1 VIETKPKMP
10 SDTKPRKHAEG
21 GLIFWGLVAVLVIA
35 AISSF
40 WLMAKKMSPTP
51 PRTLVMT
58 TGSEDGAYHQFGLK
72 YQALLKQHGI
82 ALTLRSSTGSVENL
96 ARLEAG
102 TADVGF
108 VQGGLGPMATAA
120 HTRNADFDAA
130 DEDLAEATPLR
141 SLATIGHEPVWIFSR
156 ELKLSAGLGALRGR
170 RVAVGV
176 AGSGNQAIALEL
188 LGNYGLLGPQLQPQ
202 GGTELLTVG
211 GLVAAEMLIKQEI
224 DAFILVA
231 SVQAPAVQKL
241 LASDGLRL
249 ASLLQAEGLARR
261 LPYFQ
266 TVVLK
271 RGSVSPLL
279 DRPAEDISLLSS
291 TTNLVV
297 QEDLHPALAYL
308 LLEAARQVHRT
319 PSLLA
324 RPGEFPSPQGTDF
337 PLAEESARYFKNGR
351 PFLQTYL
358 PFWLANLVQRMALLI
373 LPLLALML
381 PLLRLLPWLRV
392 WRQSRRLYRHYGELK
407 FLEQELMT
415 RALSAPERLHAQQ
428 RLSRIEQDIQSTRFP
443 LDFSDRVYTLRQH
456 VELVRSKLA
465 TPDPLGF
472 ASPARPAMP
481 E

>member
-1 VIETKPKMP
+1 MASPTMP
-10 SDTKPRKHAEG
+10 RRAANSSLLFWTG
-21 GLIFWGLVAVLVIA
+21 VGLALIAVCSAV
-35 AISSF
+35 
-40 WLMAKKMSPTP
+40 WLLATTMSPAP
-51 PRTLVMT
+51 PRILVMT

-72 YQALLKQHGI
+72 YQALLKLHGV

-102 TADVGF
+102 AADVGF

-120 HTRNADFDAA
+120 HTRIANFEAA
-130 DEDLAEATPLR
+130 DDDLAQATPLR

-188 LGNYGLLGPQLQPQ
+188 LGNYGLLGPQRQPL

-211 GLVAAEMLIKQEI
+211 GLAAAEMLVKQEI

-231 SVQAPAVQKL
+231 SVQAPAVQRL
-241 LASDGLRL
+241 LAADGLRL
-249 ASLLQAEGLARR
+249 ASLVQAEGLARR

-279 DRPAEDISLLSS
+279 DRPAEDINLLST

-308 LLEAARQVHRT
+308 LLDAARQVHRA

-324 RPGEFPSPQGTDF
+324 RPGEFPSTQGTDF

-381 PLLRLLPWLRV
+381 PMVRLLPWLRV
-392 WRQSRRLYRHYGELK
+392 WRQSRRLYRYYGELK

-415 RALSAPERLHAQQ
+415 RALSPPECRQAHE

-456 VELVRSKLA
+456 VDLVRSKLA
-465 TPDPLGF
+465 TPAP
-472 ASPARPAMP
+472 
-481 E
+481 

>member
-1 VIETKPKMP
+1 M
-10 SDTKPRKHAEG
+10 PRKHDKG
-21 GLIFWGLVAVLVIA
+21 GLVFWGLLALLAIA
-35 AISSF
+35 SFISF
-40 WLMAKKMSPTP
+40 WLVAKKMSPTP

-58 TGSEDGAYHQFGLK
+58 TGSADGAYHQFGLK
-72 YQALLKQHGI
+72 YQALLKLHGV
-82 ALTLRSSTGSVENL
+82 ALTLSNSTGSVENL
-96 ARLEAG
+96 ARLQAG
-102 TADVGF
+102 AADVGF

-120 HTRNADFDAA
+120 HTRTANFEAVDDDWAQ
-130 DEDLAEATPLR
+130 ATPLR

-156 ELKLSAGLGALRGR
+156 EPKLSAGLGALRGR

-176 AGSGNQAIALEL
+176 AGSGNQTIALEL
-188 LGNYGLLGPQLQPQ
+188 LGNYGLLGAQLEPL

-211 GLVAAEMLIKQEI
+211 GLSAADLLINQAI

-241 LASDGLRL
+241 LASDGLSL
-249 ASLLQAEGLARR
+249 ASLVQAEGLARR

-279 DRPAEDISLLSS
+279 DRPADDITLLST

-337 PLAEESARYFKNGR
+337 PLSDESARYFKNGR

-373 LPLLALML
+373 LPLLALLL
-381 PLLRLLPWLRV
+381 PMLRLLPWLRV

-415 RALSAPERLHAQQ
+415 RALSAPERQHALE

-456 VELVRSKLA
+456 VDLVRSKLA
-465 TPDPLGF
+465 TPDP
-472 ASPARPAMP
+472 
-481 E
+481 

>member
-1 VIETKPKMP
+1 MRLTRSIMTRLQA
-10 SDTKPRKHAEG
+10 PRSQQYAWP
-21 GLIFWGLVAVLVIA
+21 IFWLALSVSAFSAV
-35 AISSF
+35 

-51 PRTLVMT
+51 PKSLLMS
-58 TGSEDGAYHQFGLK
+58 TGSDDGAYHQFGLK

-82 ALTLRSSTGSVENL
+82 SLILQTSSGSVENL
-96 ARLEAG
+96 ARLNAG
-102 TADVGF
+102 KVDVAF
-108 VQGGLGPMATAA
+108 VQGGLGPMASAA
-120 HTRNADFDAA
+120 HTRASNLEAQ
-130 DEDLAEATPLR
+130 DEHEAQATPLR
-141 SLATIGHEPVWIFSR
+141 SLATIAHEPVWIFSR
-156 ELKLSAGLGALRGR
+156 ELNLSAGLGSLKGR

-176 AGSGNQAIALEL
+176 AGSGNQAVALEL
-188 LGNYGLLGPQLQPQ
+188 LGSYGLLGARLEPLE
-202 GGTELLTVG
+202 GTELLTVG
-211 GLVAAEMLIKQEI
+211 GLAAAQMLIKQEL

-241 LASDGLRL
+241 LNADGVRL
-249 ASLLQAEGLARR
+249 ASLTHAEGLARR

-266 TVVLK
+266 TVSLK
-271 RGSVSPLL
+271 RGSVNPLL
-279 DRPAEDISLLSS
+279 DRPAENISLLST

-297 QEDLHPALAYL
+297 QEDLHPALAFL

-319 PSLLA
+319 PTLLA
-324 RPGEFPSPQGTDF
+324 RPGEFPSSLGTDF
-337 PLAEESARYFKNGR
+337 PLADESVRYFKNGR

-381 PLLRLLPWLRV
+381 PLLRLLPWLRT

-407 FLEQELMT
+407 FLEQELLT
-415 RALSAPERLHAQQ
+415 RQLSATERGKAAV
-428 RLSRIEQDIQSTRFP
+428 RLGQIEQDIQNTRFP

-465 TPDPLGF
+465 TPDTLWP
-472 ASPARPAMP
+472 ASPSTPAMP